1 MHYRRVILAA
11 FILVGLATSG
21 FVVVR
26 ATAQNSIS
34 NGYVL
39 WGQIPQSRDGP
50 NTRVNSRIYQP
61 GNEWRPRHRIPGE
74 YMYRA
79 G

>member
-1 MHYRRVILAA
+1 MLYRRVILAS

-21 FVVVR
+21 YVLVR

-39 WGQIPQSRDGP
+39 WGQIPQAREVSHPRMD
-50 NTRVNSRIYQP
+50 RVYQP
-61 GNEWRPRHRIPGE
+61 GNEWRPRPRIKGE
-74 YMYRA
+74 YMYRS